1 MSRLS
6 IHDPEVVA
14 EVVGVILD
22 NGLAAVNLIAVPGAI
37 VGGAITVTWTTGDPA
52 VVGDGLRTVADGD
65 AVTIAENY
73 HGFEELR
80 DHQELMVADYAA
92 IHAALTAF
100 VATGAAKVTLAD
112 LTSRASVLTTTYTA
126 NDPAFT
132 ANDAVTIA
140 DHDVVVDEE
149 VDEMIFEIAADQQQV
164 RNDLGRLHAAVQNV
178 ITNGVQNS
186 EILAA
191 RSSNNG
197 SVAITYTANDP
208 VYTPDG
214 SFTVS
219 DGALMPAA
227 DASSFYEELI
237 NDCDLLGDDFTL
249 AKTSYDLYLGAA
261 GRPTA

>member
-6 IHDPEVVA
+6 IHDADVVN
-14 EVVGVILD
+14 EVVGIVLD
-22 NGLAAVNLIAVPGAI
+22 NGLAAVKLIAVPSSQTSGLI
-37 VGGAITVTWTTGDPA
+37 VVTWTTGDPA
-52 VVGDGLRTVADGD
+52 VVGDGARIVANGA

-80 DHQELMVADYAA
+80 DHQALMVADYAA
-92 IHAALTAF
+92 VHAALTAF

-112 LTSRASVLTTTYTA
+112 LTSRADVLTTTYTA
-126 NDPAFT
+126 GDPTYT

-140 DHDVVVDEE
+140 DGAVVDDEE
-149 VDEMIFEIAADQQQV
+149 VDEMIFEIAADQQQA
-164 RNDLGRLHAAVQNV
+164 RDDLGRLHSAVQNV
-178 ITNGVQNS
+178 ITNGVQNA

-191 RSSNNG
+191 RTSNNG

-219 DGALMPAA
+219 DGALMPAP
-227 DASSFYEELI
+227 DASSYYEELI
-237 NDCDLLGDDFTL
+237 NDCDFLGDDFTL
-249 AKTSYDLYLGAA
+249 CKASYDLYIAAA